1 MSETQ
6 DPDRTREL
14 GELFVAV
21 TGDETV
27 TESQEGE
34 GEKRAADGDEEFEG
48 VDDDDGLDDAIDA
61 DLDASN

>member
-14 GELFVAV
+14 GELFVSV

-27 TESQEGE
+27 TESQEGD
-34 GEKRAADGDEEFEG
+34 GEKRAAEGDEEFESPE
-48 VDDDDGLDDAIDA
+48 DGLGDAIDA
-61 DLDASN
+61 DLDASTN